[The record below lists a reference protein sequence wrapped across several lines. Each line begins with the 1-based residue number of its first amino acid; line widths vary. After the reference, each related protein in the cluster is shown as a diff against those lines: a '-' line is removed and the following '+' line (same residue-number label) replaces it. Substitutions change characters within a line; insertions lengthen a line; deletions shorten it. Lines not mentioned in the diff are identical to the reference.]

1 MGSRYEDDD
10 DDDFAPA
17 TKRPEPLRSRS
28 DQLKDYMKA
37 LGFKAKAARTD
48 GTIEYAKTYTDASS
62 RMGRLVA
69 VFKLDD
75 VGLEPERPEYFAATS
90 QVYVKGTQ
98 KEAQAMAPAFARA
111 DIMKII
117 SIFDSDA
124 DDHGKHQPYKCAG
137 CSESTDE
144 YIQVGAEAICYRCAR
159 SRGL

>member
-1 MGSRYEDDD
+1 MASRYDDDEDDELMMT
-10 DDDFAPA
+10 P
-17 TKRPEPLRSRS
+17 RRSEPIRSRS

-37 LGFKAKAARTD
+37 LGFKAKPARTD

-75 VGLEPERPEYFAATS
+75 IGLEPERPDYFAATS

-98 KEAQAMAPAFARA
+98 KEAETMAPAFARA
-111 DIMKII
+111 DILKII

-137 CSESTDE
+137 CNESTDE
-144 YIQVGAEAICYRCAR
+144 YIQVGAENICYRCAR